1 MMPAEGHGPAD
12 LPREATTTPG
22 RDDALTLVV
31 AGHDDAAKWSVP
43 IGVRTASEWAWRA
56 IVIAAALIGAIKLLT
71 MLSEIVIPV
80 IVALLL
86 AALLAPIFKRLRAV
100 MPSGAAAGLTVLGT
114 LTLLIG
120 LLTFVG
126 VAVSIL
132 IDPDQLIRLLTSSNQ
147 PG

>member
-56 IVIAAALIGAIKLLT
+56 IVIAAALIGAIKLLGFI
-71 MLSEIVIPV
+71 EGRIVH
-80 IVALLL
+80 VAQDVATQGADR
-86 AALLAPIFKRLRAV
+86 AALGRWMAGHSEQPPHAE
-100 MPSGAAAGLTVLGT
+100 AA
-114 LTLLIG
+114 
-120 LLTFVG
+120 
-126 VAVSIL
+126 
-132 IDPDQLIRLLTSSNQ
+132 
-147 PG
+147 

>member
-71 MLSEIVIPV
+71 QPSSHPSSSDCARSCPAERP
-80 IVALLL
+80 
-86 AALLAPIFKRLRAV
+86 RA
-100 MPSGAAAGLTVLGT
+100 
-114 LTLLIG
+114 
-120 LLTFVG
+120 
-126 VAVSIL
+126 
-132 IDPDQLIRLLTSSNQ
+132 
-147 PG
+147 